1 MSSGS
6 RRSRSKTDSTL
17 GAGSLADLL
26 DIGVAHRM
34 LAGERKSGDAWVS
47 APFDGGI
54 LIGVIDGL
62 GHGEDAAHPAQLACA
77 TLRAEPGADVV
88 TLIKSCHAALRNTR
102 GAVMTLV
109 QLHLP
114 GPTMTWIAV
123 GNVDARLIRGRLR
136 DDRSHPSEVVLLRGG
151 VVGYRLPVLS
161 PKTHAVEPGDILMLA
176 TDGLRPTA
184 LEVPFRRPLS
194 AQAHADSLLAAHGLD
209 TDDSLVLVARYGGSA
224 PSPGR

>member
-1 MSSGS
+1 
-6 RRSRSKTDSTL
+6 
-17 GAGSLADLL
+17 
-26 DIGVAHRM
+26 M

-62 GHGEDAAHPAQLACA
+62 GHGEEAALPAQLACA

-88 TLIKSCHAALRNTR
+88 TLINSCHGALRHTR
-102 GAVMTLV
+102 GAVMTVV

-123 GNVDARLIRGRLR
+123 GNVDGRLIRGRLR
-136 DDRSHPSEVVLLRGG
+136 DDGSHPSEAVLLRGG

-161 PKTHAVEPGDILMLA
+161 PKTHAVEPGDTLMLA
-176 TDGLRPTA
+176 TDGLRLTA
-184 LEVPFRRPLS
+184 LDEPLRRPLS
-194 AQAHADSLLAAHGLD
+194 AQAHADLLLAAYGLE
-209 TDDSLVLVARYGGSA
+209 TDDSLVLVARYRGPA
-224 PSPGR
+224 RSPGP